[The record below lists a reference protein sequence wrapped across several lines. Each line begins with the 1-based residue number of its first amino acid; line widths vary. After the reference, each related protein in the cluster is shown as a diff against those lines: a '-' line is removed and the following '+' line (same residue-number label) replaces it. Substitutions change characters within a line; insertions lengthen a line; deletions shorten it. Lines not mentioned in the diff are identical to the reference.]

1 MPRGEEER
9 QFLEG
14 ERRVGVSPDASAISE
29 SEIAEL
35 EVPLEIRQV
44 LF

>member
-14 ERRVGVSPDASAISE
+14 ERRVGVSPDASAIPE

-35 EVPLEIRQV
+35 EVPLEIRHV
-44 LF
+44 LL